1 MPRYSID
8 LNHSQPNQSNKIRL
22 LVLIAIAFS
31 IGFEA
36 FLPHPRNA
44 VTDFE
49 VAGFARIQGTLG
61 AMT

>member
-1 MPRYSID
+1 MALILAPRGVTACSPWRKPWE
-8 LNHSQPNQSNKIRL
+8 LEPNETQ
-22 LVLIAIAFS
+22 APD
-31 IGFEA
+31 G
-36 FLPHPRNA
+36 NA